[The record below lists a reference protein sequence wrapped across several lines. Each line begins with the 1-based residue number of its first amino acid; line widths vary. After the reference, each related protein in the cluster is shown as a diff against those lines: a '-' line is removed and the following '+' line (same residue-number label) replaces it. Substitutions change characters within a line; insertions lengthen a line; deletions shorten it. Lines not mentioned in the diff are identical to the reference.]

1 MRLGIIGLEAS
12 GKTTVFNALTGAQLE
27 TGTMV
32 GRGRMDVHEA
42 SVDVPD
48 ARLLAVS
55 EVFNPKRTTFA
66 KVTYADIGGMSTGVG
81 SDGLP
86 GPLINQIEKMD
97 GLLLVVRAFEDPSV
111 PPALGSVD
119 PARDAAALEGELL
132 LSDMIAVERRLDKLQ
147 EERQK
152 GGRERTQIEREEAIF
167 KRVRD
172 HLNEGQPLRNM
183 ELSPDDRAALSGF
196 GLLTIIP
203 ILVVVNLGE
212 GQETGEVGEILAG
225 TTVFGLQGKLEM
237 EIAQL
242 PIDQAA
248 EFLLEYGIDI
258 PGRERVIR
266 ASYDTLNLQTF
277 FTGNNEEARAW
288 TLFRGGTCLDAAET
302 IHSDMARGFIR
313 AEVIQWDELVALGGL
328 PQARAQGKLRLEG
341 KDALVSDGDVIYIR
355 FNV

>member
-48 ARLLAVS
+48 SRLAAVS
-55 EVFNPKRTTFA
+55 EVFKPKKTTYA
-66 KVTYADIGGMSTGVG
+66 KVSYADIGGMSTGVG
-81 SDGLP
+81 RDGLP
-86 GPLINQIEKMD
+86 GPLINHIEQMD
-97 GLLLVVRAFEDPSV
+97 GLLIVVRAFEDPSV
-111 PPALGSVD
+111 PTALGSVD

-152 GGRERTQIEREEAIF
+152 GGRDRAQVEREQAIF
-167 KRVRD
+167 GRAMD
-172 HLNEGQPLRNM
+172 HLNNEQPLRSM
-183 ELSPDDRAALSGF
+183 DLSAEDRAGITGF
-196 GLLTIIP
+196 GLLTLIP
-203 ILVVVNLGE
+203 VLVVVNLGE
-212 GQETGEVGEILAG
+212 DQAVGDVGELLTDTAAL
-225 TTVFGLQGKLEM
+225 GLQGKLEM

-242 PIDQAA
+242 PADQAA
-248 EFLLEYGIDI
+248 EFLLEYGIEA
-258 PGRERVIR
+258 PARERVIR
-266 ASYDTLNLQTF
+266 ASYETLNLQTF
-277 FTGNNEEARAW
+277 FTGNNDEVRAW
-288 TLFRGGTCLDAAET
+288 TLTRGGTCMDAAEA
-302 IHSDMARGFIR
+302 IHSDIARGFIR
-313 AEVIQWDELVALGGL
+313 AEAIQWDELVSLGGL

-341 KDALVSDGDVIYIR
+341 KSSIISDGDVIYIR